1 MINDLSLT
9 LRAILDD
16 PALAATFPELAAAQ
30 VVFDRPTE
38 QFNPSQT
45 TINLFL
51 YDVREDMELR
61 SSEPI
66 VERQNGTAVIKR
78 PPLRVACSYLLTVW
92 AVGGGELPLQEQKI
106 LSQALMVLSRY
117 PTIPQAFL
125 KGGLVG
131 QEPPLPMM
139 TSRSDGLKN
148 PSEFWTAI
156 GNKLRASI
164 TIVVTIGLEV
174 FVPET
179 APLVIT
185 SDVRIGERT
194 SPDEQKLTE
203 QTTQD
208 LFRISGTIRGADNA
222 PLAGA
227 VVTLKNTGL
236 RSVADA
242 EGQYSFGPLAKGS
255 YTVRAQAGQLVK
267 EVNIVVPAASGNNY
281 NVQF

>member
-16 PALAATFPELAAAQ
+16 PKLAATFPELVAAQ

-45 TINLFL
+45 TIDLFL

-61 SSEPI
+61 NNEPI

-117 PTIPQAFL
+117 PTIPAAFL
-125 KGGLVG
+125 KGGLAG

-208 LFRISGTIRGADNA
+208 LFRISGTIRGANNA

-227 VVTLKNTGL
+227 VVTLKNTGF

-242 EGQYSFGPLAKGS
+242 EGHYSFGPLAKGS
-255 YTVRAQAGQLVK
+255 YTVRAQAGQSVK

>member
-1 MINDLSLT
+1 MINDLSIT

-16 PALAATFPELAAAQ
+16 PKLAAAFPELAAAQ

-61 SSEPI
+61 TSEPV
-66 VERQNGTAVIKR
+66 VERQNGQAVIKR

-117 PTIPQAFL
+117 PTIPEAFL
-125 KGGLVG
+125 KGGLAG

-156 GNKLRASI
+156 GNKLRPSI
-164 TIVVTIGLEV
+164 TVVVTIGLDV

-185 SDVRIGERT
+185 SDVRVGERT
-194 SPDEQKLTE
+194 SPDEQKLTA
-203 QTTQD
+203 QTNQD
-208 LFRISGTIRGADNA
+208 LFRISGTITGANNV
-222 PLAGA
+222 PLEGA
-227 VVTLKNTGL
+227 VVTLKNTGF

-242 EGQYSFGPLAKGS
+242 KGRYSFGPLAKGS
-255 YTVRAQAGQLVK
+255 YTVRAQAGQSFK

>member
-16 PALAATFPELAAAQ
+16 PALATTFPELAAAQ

-45 TINLFL
+45 TIDLFL

-61 SSEPI
+61 NNEPI

-106 LSQALMVLSRY
+106 LSQARMVLSRY
-117 PTIPQAFL
+117 PTIPAAFL
-125 KGGLVG
+125 KGGLAG

-208 LFRISGTIRGADNA
+208 LFRISGTIRGANNA

-227 VVTLKNTGL
+227 VVTLKNTGF

-242 EGQYSFGPLAKGS
+242 EGHYSFGPLAKGS
-255 YTVRAQAGQLVK
+255 YTVRAQAGQSVK

>member
-1 MINDLSLT
+1 M
-9 LRAILDD
+9 RAILDD
-16 PALAATFPELAAAQ
+16 PKLATAFPDLVAAQ

-61 SSEPI
+61 TSEPV
-66 VERQNGTAVIKR
+66 VERQNGRAVIKR

-106 LSQALMVLSRY
+106 LSQALVVLSRY
-117 PTIPQAFL
+117 PTIPKVFL
-125 KGGLVG
+125 KGGLAG

-139 TSRSDGLKN
+139 ASRSDGLKN

-164 TIVVTIGLEV
+164 TVVVTIALDV

-179 APLVIT
+179 PPLVIT
-185 SDVRIGERT
+185 SEVRIGERT
-194 SPDEQKLTE
+194 SPDEQTLTA
-203 QTTQD
+203 QTTQEF
-208 LFRISGTIRGADNA
+208 FRISGTITGADNV

-227 VVTLKNTGL
+227 VVTLKNTDFQ
-236 RSVADA
+236 SVADA
-242 EGQYSFGPLAKGS
+242 EGHYSFGPLAKGS
-255 YTVRAQAGQLVK
+255 YTVRAQAGQSFK
-267 EVNIVVPAASGNNY
+267 EVNIVVPAASGKNY

>member
-106 LSQALMVLSRY
+106 LSQALMVLSHY

>member
-1 MINDLSLT
+1 MTNDLSLT

-16 PALAATFPELAAAQ
+16 PALATTFPELAAAQ

-45 TINLFL
+45 TIDLFL

-61 SSEPI
+61 NNEPI

-117 PTIPQAFL
+117 PTIPVAFL
-125 KGGLVG
+125 KGGLAG

-208 LFRISGTIRGADNA
+208 LFRISGTIRGANNA

-227 VVTLKNTGL
+227 VVTLKNTGF

-242 EGQYSFGPLAKGS
+242 EGHYSFGPLAKGS
-255 YTVRAQAGQLVK
+255 YTVRAQAGQSVK

>member
-16 PALAATFPELAAAQ
+16 PALATTFPELAAAQ

-45 TINLFL
+45 TIDLFL

-61 SSEPI
+61 NNEPI

-117 PTIPQAFL
+117 PTIPAAFL
-125 KGGLVG
+125 KGGLAG

-208 LFRISGTIRGADNA
+208 LFRISGTIRGANNA

-227 VVTLKNTGL
+227 VVTLKNTGF

-242 EGQYSFGPLAKGS
+242 EGHYSFGPLAKGS
-255 YTVRAQAGQLVK
+255 YTVRAQAGQSVK